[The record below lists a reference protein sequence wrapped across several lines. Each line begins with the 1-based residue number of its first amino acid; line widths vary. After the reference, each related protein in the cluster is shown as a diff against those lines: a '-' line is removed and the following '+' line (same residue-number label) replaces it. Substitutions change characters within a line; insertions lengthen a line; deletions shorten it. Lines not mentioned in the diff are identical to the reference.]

1 MAKRGFLGGIE
12 NNLALLSE
20 KPKCQPHEGTNLFS
34 TLPGSPWHFCRRQDW
49 TGETSLGNGGGRGKL
64 GFVNTWFQ
72 KSKL

>member
-1 MAKRGFLGGIE
+1 M
-12 NNLALLSE
+12 LSE
-20 KPKCQPHEGTNLFS
+20 SPNVNPMKAPICFLPCQDHLGIFV
-34 TLPGSPWHFCRRQDW
+34 GQDW